1 LLWKIGR
8 KSREAIFSKNDEMQ
22 HHSWL
27 IKMIGRHALKNYHV
41 FSIGFGITLVKS
53 LYCGGFHYYSMG
65 YEKGIASGS
74 SPIKFTYLS
83 VGI

>member
-1 LLWKIGR
+1 
-8 KSREAIFSKNDEMQ
+8 
-22 HHSWL
+22 
-27 IKMIGRHALKNYHV
+27 MIGRHALKNYHV